1 MIKVSQKTKF
11 DLKNEKKDRYIL
23 VCHIFFS
30 TMSAQRS
37 TYLPSFVC
45 SKPIYGSC
53 PRWNKIQAYQQRSP
67 TNRQS
72 TTYSLSPN
80 RIRYLLNLCLQPSLF
95 RTFHIHTH
103 CRSGKHSTNLDRSDP
118 LTQLHG
124 SRIIGNSFMSFSM
137 HKIRHNTQPEG
148 PIIQHCRGAVL
159 KQPEG
164 QGI

>member
-1 MIKVSQKTKF
+1 MPDSFFLSFFNQKHPQNPAKKLIKVSQKTKF

-45 SKPIYGSC
+45 SEPIYGSC
-53 PRWNKIQAYQQRSP
+53 PSWNKIQAYQQRSP

-72 TTYSLSPN
+72 TTYSQSPN
-80 RIRYLLNLCLQPSLF
+80 RIRYLLNLCLQSSLF

-103 CRSGKHSTNLDRSDP
+103 CRSGKPSTNLDRSDP

-124 SRIIGNSFMSFSM
+124 SRIILGILSCPSPC
-137 HKIRHNTQPEG
+137 IR
-148 PIIQHCRGAVL
+148 
-159 KQPEG
+159 
-164 QGI
+164 